1 MARGLKGVPLLG
13 GVADAANRYDR
24 KSNYRDA
31 PPELRKQM
39 GLKNSYELEGDL
51 VSEEDYDRDRDE
63 DQEAYGVQGG
73 RRTSSRNP
81 RSAGKVERS
90 KRARRRSIENDP
102 RYGSVADDRSDE
114 ERKDERDF
122 WSRMQGGGR

>member
-1 MARGLKGVPLLG
+1 
-13 GVADAANRYDR
+13 
-24 KSNYRDA
+24 
-31 PPELRKQM
+31 
-39 GLKNSYELEGDL
+39 
-51 VSEEDYDRDRDE
+51 
-63 DQEAYGVQGG
+63 
-73 RRTSSRNP
+73 
-81 RSAGKVERS
+81 VERS